1 MSLAEKNNNPGNI
14 RFNRSIKW
22 KGQLGENKGFC
33 VFENLDYGLRAMILL
48 LKRYI
53 NVYKLTSVEKII
65 SRYAPA
71 FENNTCSY
79 ISFVSDDLLSFGILS
94 FDIEYKSIAFY
105 RLVRAMVRVESGKY
119 LFSIDDII
127 RVVKHFNL

>member
-14 RFNRSIKW
+14 RFNPSIKW
-22 KGQLGENKGFC
+22 RGQIGENKGFC
-33 VFENLDYGLRAMILL
+33 VFENSDFGLRAMILL

-71 FENNTCSY
+71 SENNTCDY
-79 ISFVSDDLLSFGILS
+79 ISIVSYDLLFFGFS
-94 FDIEYKSIAFY
+94 TTYIEYKSPSFY
-105 RLVRAMVRVESGKY
+105 YLVRAMVRVECGRY
-119 LFSIDDII
+119 LYCIDDIVS
-127 RVVKHFNL
+127 VVKQFNL

>member
-14 RFNRSIKW
+14 RYNRSIKW
-22 KGQLGENKGFC
+22 KGQLGENRGFC

-71 FENNTCSY
+71 FENNTCGY

-94 FDIEYKSIAFY
+94 SDIEYKSIAFY
-105 RLVRAMVRVESGKY
+105 RLVSAMVRVESGKY
-119 LFSIDDII
+119 LYSIDDIV

>member
-14 RFNRSIKW
+14 RYNPSIKW
-22 KGQLGENKGFC
+22 KGQIGVNKGFC
-33 VFENLDYGLRAMILL
+33 VFVNSDFGLRAMILL

-53 NVYKLTSVEKII
+53 NVYKITSVEKII

-71 FENNTCSY
+71 SENNTCSY
-79 ISFVSDDLLSFGILS
+79 ISFVSDDLLSFGIFS
-94 FDIEYKSIAFY
+94 HHIEYKSIAFY
-105 RLVRAMVRVESGKY
+105 NLVRSMVRVECGRY

>member
-14 RFNRSIKW
+14 RYNRSIIW
-22 KGQLGENKGFC
+22 KGQLGNNKGFC
-33 VFENLDYGLRAMILL
+33 VFENSDFGLRAMILL

-71 FENNTCSY
+71 SENNTCDY
-79 ISFVSDDLLSFGILS
+79 ISFVSDDLFSFGFSSSYL
-94 FDIEYKSIAFY
+94 EYKSPAFY
-105 RLVRAMVRVESGKY
+105 HLVRAMVRVESGKY
-119 LFSIDDII
+119 LFSVDDII